1 MKRTL
6 CIALLLFLAA
16 MAWGQPLW
24 PEEVSVREGQDLH
37 YYGSP
42 AKDSFG
48 NVINAWVKSSN
59 GRHQINTN
67 LYQANGSP
75 LWDIPVLVR
84 QSLMP
89 VKDLVISASSDN
101 CFILAWL
108 ETGGQESSRI
118 MMQKVTSSGSLLW
131 GEGINVVT
139 ARIQRE
145 YDFSIAA
152 NNVGGAYIFY
162 IEENGSHILGRSY
175 NATGTEVWGANAP
188 EIITAGQTVFS
199 SIASLPGFGV
209 ALHYKSLSAN
219 LNYVARYAPEG
230 YQHWQQSY
238 PFDPEES
245 DRPHDIFVRSDHTLA
260 DVVLSRSGNATVK
273 VRVFWSDG
281 DPALPQP
288 FELVLANTE
297 GAMVEYAVVS
307 DGLSLHI
314 CTAKTSAASNE
325 IRYYWINGSFTN
337 VYPPAGLLMGTHN
350 GAVEYPQISVQEGF
364 VPYCS
369 WMEDNPDAR
378 NLMVNMR
385 DENSQAA
392 WGNGMVLASNITRP
406 DKYRIIGCAAGVM
419 AFFQQE
425 NLENRKLKMQVLN
438 PQGSPL
444 LNPEGAVVVSARNG
458 KGRTLATHSM
468 SDRAIVFFEDVNG
481 NGDSALCYQLISSAG
496 YAVLPQPVVLT
507 DYQNS
512 NAYIASCEYS
522 DNTVA
527 LIYRQ
532 GTGRYLQ
539 FIDYWGGQGMG
550 QPGMLITSQNC
561 LSYPQSFKLSE
572 LNGDLYIGWMETVD
586 YGILRLMGQRWSNW
600 SWQWGVGGK
609 LLVNNIHSL
618 GLRPLCISDGAYY
631 TWRNTDPMDDVD
643 KVYCL
648 LVDANGDPAPGWN
661 ASGEIIYT
669 NPQDSEQSPFKAKIY
684 GNDLIMVL
692 GSYAQHPVYAL
703 RVNSDHSLPW
713 GQSGIEIFP
722 GGIYAIDIA
731 YQDDNFAFI
740 CGHNYEGARPFSFQK
755 VSLSGE
761 LYYPAPGLELDSVP
775 NTESILQA
783 KLIAYD
789 NGAYGAIWNK
799 RSSQLGATDLY
810 YQTINPSGVPVYT
823 QPLPTI
829 SMAPGTQQYPYATS
843 LGNEAIVVWENFS
856 ANNVQDY
863 ELVFEGLVAQK
874 ISGECTSIPEE
885 PDLPPAALRLS
896 SCYPNPFHE
905 GATLRWEQ
913 KDTSPVELSIYNLKG
928 QLVKKLIHEPK
939 SAGSHETLW
948 DGTDIAGK
956 RVSSGIYFIRLKSAK
971 HVVSAKM
978 VKL

>member
-152 NNVGGAYIFY
+152 NDVGGAYIFY

-175 NATGTEVWGANAP
+175 NATGTEIWGTNAP

-199 SIASLPGFGV
+199 DIASLPGFGV
-209 ALHYKSLSAN
+209 ALHYKSLISN

-337 VYPPAGLLMGTHN
+337 VYPPTGLLMGTHN

-369 WMEDNPDAR
+369 WVEDNPDAR

-406 DKYRIIGCAAGVM
+406 DRYRIIGCAAGVM

-425 NLENRKLKMQVLN
+425 DTQKKKLKMQVMN

-444 LNPEGAVVVSARNG
+444 LNPDGAVLLSTPNG
-458 KGRTLATHSM
+458 KGRTLATHSLG
-468 SDRAIVFFEDVNG
+468 DRAIVFYEEINAD
-481 NGDSALCYQLISSAG
+481 GDSSLRYQLISSAG
-496 YAVLPQPVVLT
+496 YPVLPASVALSDFQDVNP
-507 DYQNS
+507 
-512 NAYIASCEYS
+512 YITSCEYS

-550 QPGMLITSQNC
+550 QPGMLITTQ
-561 LSYPQSFKLSE
+561 SYYLHSGSMKLSE
-572 LNGDLYIGWMETVD
+572 LNGDLYIGWMESTPTPNM
-586 YGILRLMGQRWSNW
+586 RLMGQRWDNW
-600 SWQWGVGGK
+600 EWAWGPQGK
-609 LLVNNIHSL
+609 LLIDNIPQLSAL
-618 GLRPLCISDGAYY
+618 QINASDGAYY
-631 TWRNTDPMDDVD
+631 TWLTRDPADNLK
-643 KVYCL
+643 KVYGL
-648 LVDANGDPAPGWN
+648 LVDANGDPAAEWN
-661 ASGEIIYT
+661 AAGEIIYS
-669 NPQDSEQSPFKAKIY
+669 NPQDQDQRPYWAKCY
-684 GNDLIMVL
+684 GN
-692 GSYAQHPVYAL
+692 
-703 RVNSDHSLPW
+703 
-713 GQSGIEIFP
+713 
-722 GGIYAIDIA
+722 
-731 YQDDNFAFI
+731 
-740 CGHNYEGARPFSFQK
+740 
-755 VSLSGE
+755 
-761 LYYPAPGLELDSVP
+761 
-775 NTESILQA
+775 
-783 KLIAYD
+783 
-789 NGAYGAIWNK
+789 
-799 RSSQLGATDLY
+799 
-810 YQTINPSGVPVYT
+810 
-823 QPLPTI
+823 
-829 SMAPGTQQYPYATS
+829 
-843 LGNEAIVVWENFS
+843 
-856 ANNVQDY
+856 
-863 ELVFEGLVAQK
+863 
-874 ISGECTSIPEE
+874 
-885 PDLPPAALRLS
+885 
-896 SCYPNPFHE
+896 
-905 GATLRWEQ
+905 
-913 KDTSPVELSIYNLKG
+913 
-928 QLVKKLIHEPK
+928 
-939 SAGSHETLW
+939 
-948 DGTDIAGK
+948 
-956 RVSSGIYFIRLKSAK
+956 
-971 HVVSAKM
+971 
-978 VKL
+978 